1 MRAALGWA
9 SLALAAAL
17 LGGCAAVVV
26 GAGGAA
32 AYGALEDRR
41 TAGSQLEDESNE
53 LRAVNRIAER
63 FGDSVHVNVTS
74 YNRALLLTGEVPDA
88 RAREEIEKIAAALPN
103 VRSVTNELEVA
114 GTASLASRSND
125 SLITSKVKVRLL
137 DARRVNP
144 MHVKVV
150 TEAGVVYLMGIVT
163 EQEGD
168 GATEVARTTGG
179 VRKVVRVF
187 EYCQPGDAA
196 CRPREQPK
204 AAEPAKG
211 KQGS

>member
-9 SLALAAAL
+9 ALALAAAL

-103 VRSVTNELEVA
+103 VRGVSNELEVA
-114 GTASLASRSND
+114 GAASLGARTND

-137 DARRVNP
+137 DAKRFNP
-144 MHVKVV
+144 LHVKVV

-163 EQEGD
+163 EQEAND
-168 GATEVARTTGG
+168 AVEVARTTGG
-179 VRKVVRVF
+179 VRKVVKIF
-187 EYCQPGDAA
+187 EYCKPGDEA
-196 CRPREQPK
+196 CRPSAPPPAQK
-204 AAEPAKG
+204 AKPAA
-211 KQGS
+211 